1 MQHGGNQ
8 GGRPHGQMFEHP
20 VVTHVRLSH
29 KTKHLIYQLKPNDET
44 VIFSS

>member
-1 MQHGGNQ
+1 MEETKEAA
-8 GGRPHGQMFEHP
+8 PHGQMFEHP